1 MSVSKNSVVK
11 SVLCP
16 AVDWADWDVLFFPR
30 RFDGWDL
37 GHYLYFLGQAVLT
50 FPLMHGF

>member
-16 AVDWADWDVLFFPR
+16 AVDWADWDVLILPHE
-30 RFDGWDL
+30 FDGGCS
-37 GHYLYFLGQAVLT
+37 GHICVFLAKL
-50 FPLMHGF
+50 F

>member
-30 RFDGWDL
+30 RFDSGGL
-37 GHYLYFLGQAVLT
+37 GHVYIFLARL
-50 FPLMHGF
+50 F